1 MRVFSFTE
9 NKKNIFKY
17 FPWYIQNKKKITHV
31 QSWKDRNKYFVIKI
45 ENIQTRCMAN
55 TLKNCHIYINSNIL
69 PKLQNEDYYWKDII
83 SCSIYNIQNQKLG
96 IVTNL
101 IKTPAH
107 DVLVISNKSKNNIKV
122 NKNILIPFIEKKII
136 KKVSIIE
143 KTIIVDWNYNFE

>member
-1 MRVFSFTE
+1 
-9 NKKNIFKY
+9 
-17 FPWYIQNKKKITHV
+17 
-31 QSWKDRNKYFVIKI
+31 
-45 ENIQTRCMAN
+45 MAN